1 MPDARG
7 GIAGAIR
14 KKNDVSRHVRPRRA
28 TSFIRANVSKIFL
41 RRIPRILLGNLAL
54 QPEIIS
60 SRRRHCACLPPVTSG
75 VGVRFDHKRTTGYP
89 WCASPQTW
97 QISFEASAGPRR
109 ERNSALR
116 EGLICVMQ
124 LTRPSS
130 NLTNWPAMSDRIHP
144 VLFFILRGL
153 NR

>member
-1 MPDARG
+1 
-7 GIAGAIR
+7 
-14 KKNDVSRHVRPRRA
+14 
-28 TSFIRANVSKIFL
+28 
-41 RRIPRILLGNLAL
+41 RIPRILLGNLAL

-89 WCASPQTW
+89 GVDSPQTW

-144 VLFFILRGL
+144 VLFFILRGR

>member
-14 KKNDVSRHVRPRRA
+14 KKNDVSRHGPAARRPSCA
-28 TSFIRANVSKIFL
+28 LTFQDFSA
-41 RRIPRILLGNLAL
+41 RIPRILLGNLASTGDHFK
-54 QPEIIS
+54 P
-60 SRRRHCACLPPVTSG
+60 RRRCACLPLVTSELVSDLTTSALLVTRG
-75 VGVRFDHKRTTGYP
+75 VPLRKHGN
-89 WCASPQTW
+89 
-97 QISFEASAGPRR
+97 SFGLLRDRDA
-109 ERNSALR
+109 RNSALR

-124 LTRPSS
+124 LTRRSS